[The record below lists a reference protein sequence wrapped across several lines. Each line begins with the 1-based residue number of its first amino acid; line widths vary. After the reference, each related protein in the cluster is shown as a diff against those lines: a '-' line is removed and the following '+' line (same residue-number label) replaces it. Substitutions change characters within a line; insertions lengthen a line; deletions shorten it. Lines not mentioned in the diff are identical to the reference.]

1 MAGVP
6 LYVLVAKIAEEF
18 LEKNRASIDEALKA
32 LRPEKL
38 DFGK

>member
-6 LYVLVAKIAEEF
+6 LYVLVAKLTEEF
-18 LEKNRASIDEALKA
+18 LEKNRVAIDEAVTA